1 MTDFDRSITFILKWE
16 GDLTS
21 DTGGLTRWGIS
32 QKSYPDLD
40 IANLTL
46 EEAKAIYKK
55 DYWDAMKCDT
65 FMFPECMVIF
75 DSAVNCGVTRTKLWV
90 AESEQNGGWRNI
102 LLLRISHY
110 TKLANDKKYKPY
122 FLGWMNR
129 VMDLYK
135 TVNDNV

>member
-46 EEAKAIYKK
+46 EEAKAIYKR
-55 DYWDAMKCDT
+55 DYWDKLDCDDYNNLS
-65 FMFPECMVIF
+65 ELQLILF
-75 DSAVNCGVTRTKLWV
+75 DTGVNCGIERAKQWLEETNLEW
-90 AESEQNGGWRNI
+90 AEY
-102 LLLRISHY
+102 LLKRIQHY
-110 TKLANDKKYKPY
+110 TTLAQKPKYQPY
-122 FLGWMNR
+122 FRGWMNR
-129 VMDLYK
+129 VMDLYR
-135 TVNDNV
+135 TVSEV